1 MVEFVCNQ
9 LSDAKTAV
17 KVVPVF
23 KDKDIWERIGDF
35 VKAKDANRLKTSL
48 EKRAFRYNDGEVMAL
63 DDGEQKYVLAA
74 AKPRM
79 SAYEMQQWGAKIVRG
94 LRREKEAEI
103 FVPAEWSSQAADLAL
118 GVELELYSFDKYFT
132 TKKDADFNQLET
144 VYLYGEKNIEEAQ
157 LAEAKALA
165 NGVRYARD
173 LANEAP
179 NYLTPETFALD
190 IKRLEYLGLQVEVIP
205 TEELKEK
212 GFALTYEVGK
222 ESVNQ
227 PYAVIVKW
235 LGKPKQKDFDAALIG
250 KGVTFDAG
258 GVNLKTAKGLEDMKM
273 DMSGAAAVMAV
284 MKVAALR
291 KMKLNLVALA
301 GLAENMIGGKAYK
314 PQDVLFSASGLT
326 VEVGNSDAEG
336 RMLLADCLWYATDKL
351 KAKTVIDVATLTGA
365 VANTLAGVYAGLF
378 CENEALSEALLKA
391 GKNSGEKLWQMPM
404 AAEYEEKIK
413 SDIADVCHIGNGGAG
428 GSTAAAFLKRFVKG
442 KTAWAHLDIA
452 GCEVIKKPKPM
463 YPKGAAGFGVKLL
476 YEYLK
481 GLK

>member
-9 LSDAKTAV
+9 LSGAKNAA
-17 KVVPVF
+17 KVLPVF
-23 KDKDIWERIGDF
+23 KDKEIWERIGGF
-35 VKAKDANRLKTSL
+35 VKAKEANRLKSVL
-48 EKRAFRYNDGEVMAL
+48 EKRAFKYGEGEVMAL

-74 AKPRM
+74 AKPKM
-79 SAYEMQQWGAKIVRG
+79 SAGEVQQWSAKIVRG
-94 LRREKEAEI
+94 LRKEKEAEF
-103 FVPAEWSSQAADLAL
+103 FVPAEWSDKTADLAL
-118 GVELELYSFDKYFT
+118 GIEMELYSFDKYFT
-132 TKKDADFNQLET
+132 TKKNEDFNQLET
-144 VYLYGEKNIEEAQ
+144 VYFCGEKNIGAAQ

-222 ESVNQ
+222 ASVNP
-227 PYAVIVKW
+227 PYAVVVKW
-235 LGKPKQKDFDAALIG
+235 LGKPKQKDFDAALVG

-258 GVNLKTAKGLEDMKM
+258 GVNLKTPRGLEDMKM

-284 MKVAALR
+284 MKVAALC
-291 KMKLNLVALA
+291 KMKLNLAAVA
-301 GLAENMIGGKAYK
+301 GLAENMMGGKAYK
-314 PQDVLFSASGLT
+314 PQDVLAAASGLT
-326 VEVGNSDAEG
+326 VEVANSDAEG

-351 KAKTVIDVATLTGA
+351 KARTVVDVATLTGA

-404 AAEYEEKIK
+404 APEYEEKIK

-428 GSTAAAFLKRFVKG
+428 GSTAAAFLKRFIKG
-442 KTAWAHLDIA
+442 KAAWAHLDIA

-463 YPKGAAGFGVKLL
+463 YPKGASGFGVKLL

-481 GLK
+481 SLK

>member
-103 FVPAEWSSQAADLAL
+103 CVPAEWSSQAADLAL

-222 ESVNQ
+222 ES
-227 PYAVIVKW
+227 I
-235 LGKPKQKDFDAALIG
+235 LRLI
-250 KGVTFDAG
+250 
-258 GVNLKTAKGLEDMKM
+258 
-273 DMSGAAAVMAV
+273 
-284 MKVAALR
+284 
-291 KMKLNLVALA
+291 
-301 GLAENMIGGKAYK
+301 
-314 PQDVLFSASGLT
+314 
-326 VEVGNSDAEG
+326 
-336 RMLLADCLWYATDKL
+336 
-351 KAKTVIDVATLTGA
+351 
-365 VANTLAGVYAGLF
+365 
-378 CENEALSEALLKA
+378 
-391 GKNSGEKLWQMPM
+391 
-404 AAEYEEKIK
+404 
-413 SDIADVCHIGNGGAG
+413 
-428 GSTAAAFLKRFVKG
+428 
-442 KTAWAHLDIA
+442 
-452 GCEVIKKPKPM
+452 
-463 YPKGAAGFGVKLL
+463 
-476 YEYLK
+476 
-481 GLK
+481 

>member
-1 MVEFVCNQ
+1 MVEFVCKQ
-9 LSDAKTAV
+9 LSAAKNAV

-23 KDKDIWERIGDF
+23 KDKDVWGRIGDF
-35 VKAKDANRLKTSL
+35 VKAKEATRLKNVL
-48 EKRAFRYNDGEVMAL
+48 EKRAFKYNSGEVMAL

-74 AKPRM
+74 AKPKM
-79 SAYEMQQWGAKIVRG
+79 SAFEIQQWAAKIARG
-94 LRREKEAEI
+94 LRREKEAEL
-103 FVPAEWSSQAADLAL
+103 FVPAEWCDKAADLAL

-132 TKKDADFNQLET
+132 TKKDEDFNQLET
-144 VYLYGEKNIEEAQ
+144 VYLCGEKNIEAGA

-165 NGVRYARD
+165 NGIRYARD

-179 NYLTPETFALD
+179 NYLTPEVMAQD
-190 IKRLEYLGLQVEVIP
+190 IKRLEYLGLEVEVIP
-205 TEELKEK
+205 TEKLKEK

-235 LGKPKQKDFDAALIG
+235 LGKPKQKDFDAVLVG

-291 KMKLNLVALA
+291 KMKLNLAAIA

-314 PQDVLFSASGLT
+314 PQDVLTTASGLT
-326 VEVGNSDAEG
+326 VEVANSDAEG

-365 VANTLAGVYAGLF
+365 VANVLAGVFGGLF

-404 AAEYEEKIK
+404 APEYEEKIK
-413 SDIADVCHIGNGGAG
+413 SDIADVKHIGSGGAG

-442 KTAWAHLDIA
+442 KAAWAHLDIA
-452 GCEVIKKPKPM
+452 GCEVMAKPKPM
-463 YPKGAAGFGVKLL
+463 YPKGASGFGVKLL
-476 YEYLK
+476 FEYLK